1 VRRLEYQHQPQ
12 CPELQTNDANLVGD
26 PGNTQEAAG
35 SRQRVLAF
43 SNRAYRVLGIMG
55 FCRQPFQKDFHVRNE
70 RDRARFG
77 ASLVL
82 RILTA
87 NVTGAATWRRF
98 RGFGFYKVTEFQFG
112 HAKDVRFHA
121 LTIELAVHLY
131 PAVEFARIDE
141 LPQIWNFR
149 ERPSMVGGREVGLAK
164 LMGFSFC
171 CNLLIYIF
179 CLGSSVGRAVDS

>member
-1 VRRLEYQHQPQ
+1 
-12 CPELQTNDANLVGD
+12 
-26 PGNTQEAAG
+26 
-35 SRQRVLAF
+35 
-43 SNRAYRVLGIMG
+43 MG

-98 RGFGFYKVTEFQFG
+98 RGFGVYKVTEFQFG
-112 HAKDVRFHA
+112 HAKDVRFQA

-131 PAVEFARIDE
+131 PAVEFARIATDLE
-141 LPQIWNFR
+141 LSGTTVNGRR
-149 ERPSMVGGREVGLAK
+149 ERGWAGEAH
-164 LMGFSFC
+164 GFQF
-171 CNLLIYIF
+171 LL
-179 CLGSSVGRAVDS
+179 